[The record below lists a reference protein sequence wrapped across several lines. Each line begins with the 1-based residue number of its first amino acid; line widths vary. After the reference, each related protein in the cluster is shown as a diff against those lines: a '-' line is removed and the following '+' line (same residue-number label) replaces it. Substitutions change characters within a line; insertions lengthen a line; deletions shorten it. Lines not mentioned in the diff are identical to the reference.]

1 MTRSKSRKIRLT
13 LCMASMASLLFLS
26 AHATS
31 AQVPPSGEKQ
41 KISEGR
47 YVRLKDNLKVEG
59 SEQNWIFWR
68 LPGGGY
74 ELEDH
79 FQLHADPAAQLLSQM
94 GGAKISPDLRKEME
108 SKAAETDLV
117 VRYGPDRRPL
127 ALSAHGKNLVDGKT
141 IEMVKCEI
149 AAKEVRCRG
158 RDQHANLRVQ
168 ELNEFFYTFPFPM
181 LFSAWLAKS
190 PVGSTDASSSKLA
203 VLDFGDK
210 LDLALADRSLQ
221 TMEDESLTIGD
232 RQFQAHKA
240 KIVFT
245 YQDRKPLELTVWFGA
260 PGLVYAL
267 EGGGPAR
274 ERMALVEYKKYT
286 NF

>member
-1 MTRSKSRKIRLT
+1 MILSRLRKIRLT
-13 LCMASMASLLFLS
+13 LCMTSMASSLFLS

-68 LPGGGY
+68 LSGGGY

-79 FQLHADPAAQLLSQM
+79 FQLHTDPAAQLLSQM

-108 SKAAETDLV
+108 SKTAETDFV

-127 ALSAHGKNLVDGKT
+127 ALTAHGKNLVDGKT

-149 AAKEVRCRG
+149 SAKEVRCHGRG
-158 RDQHANLRVQ
+158 QHAKLRGQ
-168 ELNEFFYTFPFPM
+168 GSLEFFYAFPFPM
-181 LFSAWLAKS
+181 LLSRWLVSSPAES
-190 PVGSTDASSSKLA
+190 PVNWQFYITETNWTSRRPTVASR
-203 VLDFGDK
+203 VW
-210 LDLALADRSLQ
+210 Q
-221 TMEDESLTIGD
+221 T
-232 RQFQAHKA
+232 
-240 KIVFT
+240 
-245 YQDRKPLELTVWFGA
+245 KPLQ
-260 PGLVYAL
+260 L
-267 EGGGPAR
+267 EI
-274 ERMALVEYKKYT
+274 V
-286 NF
+286 NFKRTKPKLFSPIKTGNLWN